1 MWTTIFKIRVAE
13 NPRLTCLKLLLTSV
27 MMQWSANVTM
37 YSSSE
42 IPMQSCLCS
51 KSFDLYSRK
60 DKSNIIY
67 DNHIVYDK
75 SYEQFDIVLSEYL
88 IWLRL

>member
-27 MMQWSANVTM
+27 MMQWSATVTM

-51 KSFDLYSRK
+51 KSFDLNFRK

-67 DNHIVYDK
+67 DNHNVYDK
-75 SYEQFDIVLSEYL
+75 SYEQCEIVVS
-88 IWLRL
+88 